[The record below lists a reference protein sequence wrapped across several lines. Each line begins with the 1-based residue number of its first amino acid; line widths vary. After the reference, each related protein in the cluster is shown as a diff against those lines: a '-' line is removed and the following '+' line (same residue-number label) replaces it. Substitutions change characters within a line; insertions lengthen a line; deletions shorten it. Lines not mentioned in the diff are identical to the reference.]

1 MSKATKQ
8 KVNRELTQQALARD
22 GKMLLTD
29 AEKAGLSILIEKQG
43 QVEAELQKCRIA
55 LSGMIAQVVQAR
67 GLDVRKFGVNLGAG
81 RILPI
86 DHQQEGVPAEETKE
100 EVQG

>member
-8 KVNRELTQQALARD
+8 KINQELTQQALARD
-22 GKMLLTD
+22 GRMLLTD

-43 QVEAELQKCRIA
+43 QVEMELQKCRLA
-55 LSGMIAQVVQAR
+55 LSGMITQVVQAR
-67 GLDVRKFGVNLGAG
+67 GLDVRKFGINLGAG

-86 DHQQEGVPAEETKE
+86 DGQQGAPAEEKKE
-100 EVQG
+100 EIEG

>member
-8 KVNRELTQQALARD
+8 KINRELTQQALARD

-43 QVEAELQKCRIA
+43 QVEMELQKSRLA

-86 DHQQEGVPAEETKE
+86 DHPKSIEESPPAEKNE
-100 EVQG
+100 G